1 MQNAHY
7 RDAIVN
13 KKAKVFLLVHETSGG
28 MSAFAARRLR
38 TLGRAASA
46 SDMDFTDY
54 SKSYTARSF
63 VSYYGQRMSN
73 AIVMHGADVIL
84 RGVARMQRAHMCSV
98 Q

>member
-1 MQNAHY
+1 M
-7 RDAIVN
+7 
-13 KKAKVFLLVHETSGG
+13 SGG

-38 TLGRAASA
+38 VLSRAATA

-54 SKSYTARSF
+54 TASFTARSF
-63 VSYYGQRMSN
+63 VTYYGQRMSN

-84 RGVARMQRAHMCSV
+84 RGIARMQRARMCSA

>member
-1 MQNAHY
+1 
-7 RDAIVN
+7 
-13 KKAKVFLLVHETSGG
+13 

-38 TLGRAASA
+38 VLARAATA

-54 SKSYTARSF
+54 SKSFTARSF
-63 VSYYGQRMSN
+63 VPYFAQRMSN

-84 RGVARMQRAHMCSV
+84 RGVARMQRAHMCPV